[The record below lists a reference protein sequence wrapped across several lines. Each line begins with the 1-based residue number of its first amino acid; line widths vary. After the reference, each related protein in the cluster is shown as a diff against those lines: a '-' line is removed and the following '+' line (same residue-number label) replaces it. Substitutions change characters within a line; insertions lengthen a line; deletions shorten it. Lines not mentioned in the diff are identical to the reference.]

1 MEEMRR
7 LREEVKASQE
17 EASRETQWLA
27 RSARRDPYS
36 FRRKGNENQ
45 FRFNEDVEEQ
55 LADVQMHLQKADA
68 AELSTRGATHLKNPR
83 RQQRQVRS

>member
-7 LREEVKASQE
+7 LCEEVKASQE
-17 EASRETQWLA
+17 EASRETQRLT

-36 FRRKGNENQ
+36 FWQKGNKNQ

-55 LADVQMHLQKADA
+55 SSGGRADA
-68 AELSTRGATHLKNPR
+68 PPKD
-83 RQQRQVRS
+83 